1 MCLPAAL
8 ETARAG
14 PSSNPGPALGY
25 PRVDPG
31 FSQGR
36 AHVGPTR
43 MAWDSHA
50 VGRSEVRRTFKVGS
64 SDLTVLSTFDL

>member
-1 MCLPAAL
+1 MPAAL

-14 PSSNPGPALGY
+14 PSSILGPALGY

-36 AHVGPTR
+36 VRVSPMR

-50 VGRSEVRRTFKVGS
+50 VGRSQGRRTFKVGS